1 MTLPL
6 APDVLRCDYFD
17 AGACRSCTHLGVPTG
32 DQLAAK
38 VAHARS
44 LLANVPSAAD
54 AVWLPP
60 VASPAA
66 GFRNKAKM
74 VVGGTV
80 DAPTLGI
87 LDAQGRGVDL
97 RRCGLHEAP
106 LAAAL
111 PVLAAF
117 VTRARLEP
125 YDVPARRGELKH
137 VLVTL
142 SADDELMVRLVVR
155 STEPEARV
163 RKHLPW
169 LVDALPGLRVV
180 TLNVQ
185 PEHKAVLEGPR
196 EIVLTEASSLL
207 MRVGGLGLHLRPQSF
222 FQTSTAVAGALYAQ
236 GAAWVERVRPRSVW
250 DLYCGVGGFAL
261 TAARALGAG
270 GASGDGPGA
279 VPGDA
284 PGTGPGADADAASA
298 DDVPDVV
305 GVEVSEEAV
314 ASATLTAREQGL
326 RARFVAADAT
336 AFALAAAPS
345 AVPDLVVV
353 NPPRRGIG
361 AELAGWLE
369 SSGVGH
375 VLYSSCNATTLATDL
390 ARMPSLVATEA
401 VVLDMFPQTPH
412 FETALL
418 LSRDRG
424 VAPR

>member
-1 MTLPL
+1 
-6 APDVLRCDYFD
+6 
-17 AGACRSCTHLGVPTG
+17 
-32 DQLAAK
+32 
-38 VAHARS
+38 
-44 LLANVPSAAD
+44 
-54 AVWLPP
+54 

-270 GASGDGPGA
+270 AAPAGSAPAGGGAPGA
-279 VPGDA
+279 VPGTA
-284 PGTGPGADADAASA
+284 GAGAGA

-345 AVPDLVVV
+345 EVPDLVVV

-375 VLYSSCNATTLATDL
+375 VLYSSCNATTLAKDL
-390 ARMPSLVATEA
+390 AAMPSLTVTEA

-412 FETALL
+412 YETALL

-424 VAPR
+424 LAPR

>member
-1 MTLPL
+1 MTISL

-17 AGACRSCTHLGVPTG
+17 AGVCRSCTHLGEPST

-38 VAHARS
+38 VAHVRR
-44 LLANVPSAAD
+44 LLADVPSAAD
-54 AVWLPP
+54 AVWLDP
-60 VASPAA
+60 VASPPA

-87 LDAQGRGVDL
+87 LDASGRGVDL
-97 RRCGLHEAP
+97 QRCGLHEAP

-142 SADDELMVRLVVR
+142 SADDELMVRFVVR

-169 LVDALPGLRVV
+169 LLDALPGLRVV
-180 TLNVQ
+180 SLNVQ

-196 EIVLTEASSLL
+196 EVVLTDESSLL

-222 FQTSTAVAGALYAQ
+222 FQTNTQVAAALYAR
-236 GAAWVERVRPRSVW
+236 GAAWIADVRPRSVW

-261 TAARALGAG
+261 AAARALGPQP
-270 GASGDGPGA
+270 DG
-279 VPGDA
+279 
-284 PGTGPGADADAASA
+284 S
-298 DDVPDVV
+298 VPDVV
-305 GVEVSEEAV
+305 GVELSEEAIV
-314 ASATLTAREQGL
+314 SATLTATSQGIP
-326 RARFVAADAT
+326 ARFVAGDAT
-336 AFALAAAPS
+336 AFALSAAPDE
-345 AVPDLVVV
+345 VPDLVIV

-361 AELAGWLE
+361 EELAGWLE
-369 SSGVGH
+369 SSGVPN
-375 VLYSSCNATTLATDL
+375 VVYSSCNARTLASDL
-390 ARMPSLVATEA
+390 RAMPSLTVREA
-401 VVLDMFPQTPH
+401 VLLDMFPQTPH
-412 FETALL
+412 YEVASL
-418 LSRDRG
+418 LSRDS
-424 VAPR
+424 APRSR

>member
-1 MTLPL
+1 M
-6 APDVLRCDYFD
+6 RCDYFD
-17 AGACRSCTHLGVPTG
+17 AGVCRSCTHLGEPSA

-38 VAHARS
+38 VAHVRRLFAD
-44 LLANVPSAAD
+44 VPSAAD
-54 AVWLPP
+54 AVWLDP
-60 VASPAA
+60 VASPPA

-87 LDAQGRGVDL
+87 LDASGRGVDL
-97 RRCGLHEAP
+97 QRCGLHEAP

-142 SADDELMVRLVVR
+142 SADDEIMVRFVVR

-169 LVDALPGLRVV
+169 LLDALPGLRVV
-180 TLNVQ
+180 SLNVQ

-196 EIVLTEASSLL
+196 EIVLTEESSLL

-222 FQTSTAVAGALYAQ
+222 FQTNTQVAAALYAR
-236 GAAWVERVRPRSVW
+236 GAAWVADVRPRSVW

-261 TAARALGAG
+261 AAARALGPQP
-270 GASGDGPGA
+270 DG
-279 VPGDA
+279 
-284 PGTGPGADADAASA
+284 S
-298 DDVPDVV
+298 VPDVV
-305 GVEVSEEAV
+305 GVEVSEEAIV
-314 ASATLTAREQGL
+314 SATLTATSQGIP
-326 RARFVAADAT
+326 ARFVAGDAT
-336 AFALAAAPS
+336 AFALSAAPDE
-345 AVPDLVVV
+345 VPDLVIV

-361 AELAGWLE
+361 NELAGWLE
-369 SSGVGH
+369 SSGVPN
-375 VLYSSCNATTLATDL
+375 VVYSSCNARTLASDL
-390 ARMPSLVATEA
+390 RAMPSLTVRE
-401 VVLDMFPQTPH
+401 VVLLDMFPQTPH
-412 FETALL
+412 YEVATL
-418 LSRDRG
+418 LSRDS
-424 VAPR
+424 APRSR

>member
-1 MTLPL
+1 MTISL

-17 AGACRSCTHLGVPTG
+17 AGVCRSCTHLGEPSA

-38 VAHARS
+38 VAHVRR
-44 LLANVPSAAD
+44 LLADVPSAAD
-54 AVWLPP
+54 AVWLDP
-60 VASPAA
+60 VASPPA

-87 LDAQGRGVDL
+87 LDASGRGVDL
-97 RRCGLHEAP
+97 QRCGLHEAP

-142 SADDELMVRLVVR
+142 SADDELMVRFVVR

-169 LVDALPGLRVV
+169 LLDALPGLRVV
-180 TLNVQ
+180 SLNVQ

-196 EIVLTEASSLL
+196 EIVLTEGPSLL
-207 MRVGGLGLHLRPQSF
+207 MRVGGLGLHLRPRSF
-222 FQTSTAVAGALYAQ
+222 FQTNTRVAAALYAR
-236 GAAWVERVRPRSVW
+236 GAAWVADVRPRSVW

-261 TAARALGAG
+261 AAARALDPRPD
-270 GASGDGPGA
+270 AS
-279 VPGDA
+279 
-284 PGTGPGADADAASA
+284 
-298 DDVPDVV
+298 VPDVV
-305 GVEVSEEAV
+305 GVELSEEAIV
-314 ASATLTAREQGL
+314 SATLTATSQGIP
-326 RARFVAADAT
+326 ARFVAGDAT
-336 AFALAAAPS
+336 AFALSAAPDE
-345 AVPDLVVV
+345 VPELVIV

-361 AELAGWLE
+361 EELAGWLE
-369 SSGVGH
+369 SSGVPN
-375 VLYSSCNATTLATDL
+375 VLYSSCNARTLASDL
-390 ARMPSLVATEA
+390 RAMPSLTVREA
-401 VVLDMFPQTPH
+401 VLLDMFPQTPH
-412 FETALL
+412 YEVATL
-418 LSRDRG
+418 LSRDS
-424 VAPR
+424 APRSR

>member
-1 MTLPL
+1 MTISL

-17 AGACRSCTHLGVPTG
+17 AGVCRSCTHLGEPST

-38 VAHARS
+38 VAHVRR
-44 LLANVPSAAD
+44 LLADVPSAAD
-54 AVWLPP
+54 AVWLDP
-60 VASPAA
+60 VASPPA

-87 LDAQGRGVDL
+87 LDASGRGVDL
-97 RRCGLHEAP
+97 QRCGLHEAP

-142 SADDELMVRLVVR
+142 SADDELMVRFVVR

-169 LVDALPGLRVV
+169 LLDALPGLRVV
-180 TLNVQ
+180 SLNVQ

-196 EIVLTEASSLL
+196 EIVLTDESSLL

-222 FQTSTAVAGALYAQ
+222 FQTNTQVAAALYAR
-236 GAAWVERVRPRSVW
+236 GGAWVADVRPRSVW

-261 TAARALGAG
+261 AVARALGPQPD
-270 GASGDGPGA
+270 AS
-279 VPGDA
+279 
-284 PGTGPGADADAASA
+284 
-298 DDVPDVV
+298 VPDVV
-305 GVEVSEEAV
+305 GVELSGEAIV
-314 ASATLTAREQGL
+314 SATLTATSQGIP
-326 RARFVAADAT
+326 ARFVAGDAT
-336 AFALAAAPS
+336 AFALSAAPDE
-345 AVPDLVVV
+345 VPDLVIV

-361 AELAGWLE
+361 EELAGWLE
-369 SSGVGH
+369 SSGVPH
-375 VLYSSCNATTLATDL
+375 VVYSSCNARTLASDL
-390 ARMPSLVATEA
+390 RAMPSLAVREA
-401 VVLDMFPQTPH
+401 VLLDMFPQTPH
-412 FETALL
+412 YEVATL
-418 LSRDRG
+418 LSRDS
-424 VAPR
+424 APRSR